1 MHYKALFPVSVY
13 SGFKLCPSFK
23 LLAFMLIIYQVL
35 HIFIG
40 LLLVS
45 HTKLV
50 TVVDE
55 HLQQIPFTKICG
67 YSYSYFKAT
76 VHVVLGGLV
85 VSVLVIRHK
94 VSGFKLGRGR
104 QILRAI
110 KIH

>member
-23 LLAFMLIIYQVL
+23 LLAFTLIWQVL

-45 HTKLV
+45 NTKLV

-55 HLQQIPFTKICG
+55 HLPQIPFTKICG

-76 VHVVLGGLV
+76 VHVVLGGL
-85 VSVLVIRHK
+85 
-94 VSGFKLGRGR
+94 
-104 QILRAI
+104 
-110 KIH
+110 